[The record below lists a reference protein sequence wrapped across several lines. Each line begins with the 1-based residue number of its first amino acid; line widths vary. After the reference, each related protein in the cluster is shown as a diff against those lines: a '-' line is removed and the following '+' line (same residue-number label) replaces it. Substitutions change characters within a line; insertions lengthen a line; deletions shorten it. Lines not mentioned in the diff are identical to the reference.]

1 MDGYPVHVTL
11 PVQWGDLDALG
22 HVNNTRYFTW
32 FESARIALFER
43 VGLANTGADLTVGPL
58 LATTTCDFLRPLH
71 YPDTVVVG
79 ARVSRMGNTSFTM
92 EYAVERT
99 AEPGVVVARGAPQ
112 SSLLMCVGTPTT
124 CPLDAIPVSRRPTGV
139 QRPSFRPARLQ
150 APT

>member
-99 AEPGVVVARGAPQ
+99 AEPGVVVARGSGVIVTVDYRAGVKVRVPQ
-112 SSLLMCVGTPTT
+112 ATRE
-124 CPLDAIPVSRRPTGV
+124 AIAALS
-139 QRPSFRPARLQ
+139 
-150 APT
+150 